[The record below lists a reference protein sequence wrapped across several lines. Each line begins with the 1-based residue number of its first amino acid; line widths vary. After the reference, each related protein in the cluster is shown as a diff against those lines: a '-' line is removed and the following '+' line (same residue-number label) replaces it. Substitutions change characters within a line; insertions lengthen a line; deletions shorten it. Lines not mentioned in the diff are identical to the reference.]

1 MQFETKRALLTYLG
15 KNPNDNKLVD
25 RMIKRW
31 EVYREDWMYHLITD
45 KRSLIDE
52 LREEREKNLTLSKEL
67 DRYSKVANVSCEDYE
82 EAKIQWEYYQKLYEA
97 EKEDKHNR
105 IRKCFRWIKNIKP
118 SADWEEFR
126 DWVMDDNE

>member
-1 MQFETKRALLTYLG
+1 
-15 KNPNDNKLVD
+15 
-25 RMIKRW
+25 
-31 EVYREDWMYHLITD
+31 MYHLITD
-45 KRSLIDE
+45 KRRLIDE

-82 EAKIQWEYYQKLYEA
+82 EAKIQWEYYKNLYEA